1 MTPSAKGESPA
12 QSAAPA
18 PVTEYAQSNGI
29 TIAYE
34 TFGDPGRPALLLIMG
49 LGTQMVAWPEPLC
62 RDLAGRGYFVI
73 RFDNRD
79 VGLSTHLD
87 ELPTPTTADLLAR
100 RRRPAYSIADMAA
113 DTAGLFDALG
123 IDSAHVVGASMGGYI
138 AQELALRHPDRVRSL
153 TLIMTSTGSRRV
165 GRPAPT
171 LATRLLRRRG
181 ISGRDAAIDAA
192 VQTFRVIGSPGFE
205 FDHEW
210 LTEIAAVSYDRAHYP
225 RGYLRQLAASIWQ
238 PNRSRSLPR
247 IAVPT
252 LVIHGLADRLVNPS
266 GGRALAR
273 LIPGARFVGIE
284 GMGHD
289 LPRALWPRF
298 ADEIAEVAAR
308 AEQAAAD

>member
-1 MTPSAKGESPA
+1 MTPTSAEKSGTS
-12 QSAAPA
+12 S
-18 PVTEYAQSNGI
+18 PVTEYAECNGL

-34 TFGDPGRPALLLIMG
+34 TFGDRSNPALLLIMG

-62 RDLAGRGYFVI
+62 RDLVDRGYFVI

-87 ELPTPTTADLLAR
+87 HLPTPTTADLLAR
-100 RRRPAYSIADMAA
+100 RRRPSYSIADMAA
-113 DTAGLFDALG
+113 DAVGLLDALEL
-123 IDSAHVVGASMGGYI
+123 DSAHVVGASMGGYI
-138 AQELALRHPDRVRSL
+138 AQEMALRHPERLRSL

-165 GRPAPT
+165 GRPAPL
-171 LATRLLRRRG
+171 LAPRLLRRRG
-181 ISGRDAAIDAA
+181 VDGRDAAIAAA
-192 VQTFRVIGSPGFE
+192 VETFRTIGSPGFE
-205 FDHEW
+205 FDRDW
-210 LTEIAAVSYDRAHYP
+210 LSEIAGISFDRAHYP

-238 PNRSRSLPR
+238 PNRTKALPR

-252 LVIHGLADRLVNPS
+252 LVIHGLADRLVSPS

-273 LIPGARFVGIE
+273 LIPGARFLGID

-298 ADEIAEVAAR
+298 AEEIAEVAAR
-308 AEQAAAD
+308 GEQRRAS